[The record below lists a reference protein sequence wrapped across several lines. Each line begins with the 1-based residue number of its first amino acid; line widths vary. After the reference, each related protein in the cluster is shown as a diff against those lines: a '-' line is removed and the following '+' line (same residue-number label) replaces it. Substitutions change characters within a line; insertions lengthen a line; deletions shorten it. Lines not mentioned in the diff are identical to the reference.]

1 MVDKEK
7 PLKERPLLERIVI
20 GICIFILIGLPT
32 IVIIG
37 SISVLVYSVVEER
50 IAAKENR
57 DKKRASNEEL
67 YGKYLYLDKID
78 EDVYEV
84 VSEDE
89 DPEKRLVWDAEF
101 CGYYDDLTDSY
112 VWYDENRKKW
122 KYWFDGISSEY
133 KGYGWMVYTPNGWRI
148 DREDGDWIKLPE
160 KYDRSRL
167 WYIKLDE

>member
-1 MVDKEK
+1 MDKEK

-67 YGKYLYLDKID
+67 YGKYLYLEKID
-78 EDVYEV
+78 EEV
-84 VSEDE
+84 
-89 DPEKRLVWDAEF
+89 
-101 CGYYDDLTDSY
+101 
-112 VWYDENRKKW
+112 
-122 KYWFDGISSEY
+122 
-133 KGYGWMVYTPNGWRI
+133 
-148 DREDGDWIKLPE
+148 
-160 KYDRSRL
+160 
-167 WYIKLDE
+167 